1 MIKDILSENEFKNII
16 EENNLTLIKKKL
28 LDNKNL
34 IIICGPT
41 CCGKTEVA
49 LNLALLFGTNIISA
63 DSMQAYKYMDIGTDK
78 QNLERYHIKQYMVD
92 VCDPN
97 HNMTAVEFR
106 DIARKVMQK
115 DFFEK
120 NKIPI
125 IVGGSGLHIRAIID
139 DLMYAPDADAKIRKE
154 IKQGIKEKGLKNF
167 YEKLKSI
174 DEHYASKISENDER
188 RIIRALEVYQTT
200 GKKYSDFLTNWDKRK
215 SIYNSIF
222 IGLNPDKKK
231 LYDNIDKRV
240 NKMIEDGLLIEVKY
254 LIING
259 FSKSNSIKQA
269 IGYKE
274 LLKYFDKEITLEEA
288 IEEIKKNTKHLAKK
302 QITWF
307 KADDRINWI
316 AVSEHDNIKS
326 LLYEIINIVDM
337 NLKVGHE
344 KN

>member
-1 MIKDILSENEFKNII
+1 
-16 EENNLTLIKKKL
+16 
-28 LDNKNL
+28 
-34 IIICGPT
+34 
-41 CCGKTEVA
+41 
-49 LNLALLFGTNIISA
+49 
-63 DSMQAYKYMDIGTDK
+63 
-78 QNLERYHIKQYMVD
+78 
-92 VCDPN
+92 
-97 HNMTAVEFR
+97 
-106 DIARKVMQK
+106 
-115 DFFEK
+115 
-120 NKIPI
+120 
-125 IVGGSGLHIRAIID
+125 
-139 DLMYAPDADAKIRKE
+139 
-154 IKQGIKEKGLKNF
+154 
-167 YEKLKSI
+167 
-174 DEHYASKISENDER
+174 
-188 RIIRALEVYQTT
+188 
-200 GKKYSDFLTNWDKRK
+200 
-215 SIYNSIF
+215 
-222 IGLNPDKKK
+222 
-231 LYDNIDKRV
+231 
-240 NKMIEDGLLIEVKY
+240 MIEDGLLIEVKY